1 MPKRTL
7 RMELTKQPAFWAA
20 HMWNVT
26 RGPLAGGDP
35 EIADGAFRIATDAI
49 EAFYL
54 QELSNEQYW
63 PYFHIPLHSGW
74 AVEVEYA
81 NELEDHQIVYRVC
94 QKEGASSIC
103 VGKGGGHWQLPAF
116 RWAELLEISQA
127 ASLSASTILLLL
139 PSAWITRD
147 DDVDEIRRQLIAT
160 WQSLNLVPPSQVS
173 LLVEQLIASSQSDVR
188 WRFHERLGWVNDA
201 DNSTRNPVSPVC
213 LNSQEFS
220 ALLAFFNGI
229 RV

>member
-20 HMWNVT
+20 HLWNVT

-35 EIADGAFRIATDAI
+35 EIADRAFGIAADAI

-54 QELSNEQYW
+54 QELSNEQDW
-63 PYFHIPLHSGW
+63 PYFHIPLHSGY

-81 NELEDHQIVYRVC
+81 NEPEDHQVVYRVC
-94 QKEGASSIC
+94 QKEGASPIC
-103 VGKGGGHWQLPAF
+103 VGKSGGHWQLPAF
-116 RWAELLEISQA
+116 RWAELLEIGQA
-127 ASLSASTILLLL
+127 ACPSAIAVLLLL

-147 DDVDEIRRQLIAT
+147 DTVAEIRRQLIAA
-160 WQSLNLVPPSQVS
+160 WESLNLVPHSQVI

-188 WRFHERLGWVNDA
+188 WRRHERLGWINDGE
-201 DNSTRNPVSPVC
+201 NSRRNPDSPVC
-213 LNSQEFS
+213 LNAREFS
-220 ALLAFFNGI
+220 ALLAFFNAM
-229 RV
+229 RA